1 MGRSTGRRLGG
12 TGQAARTTASE
23 SEASGQVYDLCALRC
38 DAVLSGMSAE
48 VGKGPPPS
56 EQM

>member
-12 TGQAARTTASE
+12 TGQAARTSE
-23 SEASGQVYDLCALRC
+23 SEASGNVYDLCALRC

-48 VGKGPPPS
+48 VAKGPPPS